1 MDSSSHLQSF
11 HKLIDGSET
20 VLTLDVSSNGAGSL
34 FELISNSTLLNFV
47 LLFPHL
53 ESHQFILSLWIN
65 GSKPRIALGQRESI

>member
-34 FELISNSTLLNFV
+34 FELISSKNSIDFARSSVNHV
-47 LLFPHL
+47 CRHL
-53 ESHQFILSLWIN
+53 IST
-65 GSKPRIALGQRESI
+65 PD